1 MSLNLNSLRSRIIL
15 DSKNCFGHM
24 LIQVS
29 NLNFTETSLV
39 QIAVVLL
46 PMAEIIPGGCQV
58 PKIQNIFNVQ
68 NLKTW

>member
-1 MSLNLNSLRSRIIL
+1 MP
-15 DSKNCFGHM
+15 
-24 LIQVS
+24 IQGL

-39 QIAVVLL
+39 QIAVALL

-58 PKIQNIFNVQ
+58 PKILNIFYVQ